1 MKFFWKYKL
10 DHILFWFVTILFH
23 CFLKS
28 FLWAKAGPLNFFL
41 EIFLRNGL
49 LAAICYINI
58 GYFFPRYFKKD
69 SYSPY
74 IFSAILCLVA
84 YTVIKNLHDTWLY
97 GYVIGD
103 ETKRN
108 FFFNTY
114 YNFST
119 ALFYL
124 AFTLALELSKK
135 WYIQQQ
141 LLQKIQVEKLNTEL
155 QYLKAQMNPH
165 FLFNSLNSI
174 HFQIDKTNAEARAS
188 LQKFSSMLRYQLY
201 ECNADTV
208 PIEKEI
214 TYLQHYVDMQRL
226 RKNDQYKIRF
236 NTSDEIKISA

>member
-10 DHILFWFVTILFH
+10 DHVLFWFVTILFH

-28 FLWAKAGPLNFFL
+28 FLWTKAGPSNFFL
-41 EIFLRNGL
+41 EVFLRNGL
-49 LAAICYINI
+49 LAVICYINI

-74 IFSAILCLVA
+74 IISAIFCLVL
-84 YTVIKNLHDTWLY
+84 YTALKNLHDTWLY

-141 LLQKIQVEKLNTEL
+141 VLQKVQVEKLNTEL

-165 FLFNSLNSI
+165 FLFN
-174 HFQIDKTNAEARAS
+174 
-188 LQKFSSMLRYQLY
+188 
-201 ECNADTV
+201 
-208 PIEKEI
+208 
-214 TYLQHYVDMQRL
+214 
-226 RKNDQYKIRF
+226 
-236 NTSDEIKISA
+236 